1 MEGNSLDRRPLGAWL
16 QIGAENH
23 PDRPLLTM
31 PDESWSYR
39 QVYDRSLDVARG
51 LVGLGVGAGDHVGA
65 LIPNSLELLTAMF
78 GSALLG
84 AVFVPINARYR
95 IQELGYVIAN
105 ADIRVILTSDLLDE
119 HVDFSSILRQ
129 ALPSLP
135 AEHAPLRLRLAE
147 APKLE
152 HIVMLRGGS
161 RPGFLDRVEF
171 DRRGADAEPPRPFPA
186 EPAPRTPVCILYTS
200 GTTADPKGCVI
211 SHEALARGCRAKV
224 VERLEPG
231 EADVHWSAGPLFHIG
246 SLQVFLG
253 ALTTGGSYLTD
264 RRFDP
269 AAAFALMRDHRVVH
283 AWPWFPA
290 VIQDIMALAEF
301 DPAELRSMRTL
312 MLSWPEPLRLEVQ
325 DRFPGIKLF
334 GACGMTETAGSY
346 ATNGKDDTR
355 EERAADNGIPF
366 ENIEVKVVDPETC
379 EDLGF
384 GQAGELLVRGYSVMD
399 GYYGDPE
406 KTARAIDAD
415 GWFHTGDV
423 YSRGETGQLTFRT
436 RLKDMLKVGGE
447 NVAAVEIEAALMRL
461 PAVRTA
467 EVVGLADPRLD
478 EVPVA
483 FVELEPGVAISGEEL
498 IAHCRGSIA
507 SYKVPRHVHF
517 VEPGGWPMSATK
529 VNKNVLR
536 ERAGALASA

>member
-1 MEGNSLDRRPLGAWL
+1 MEGTALDQRPLGAWL
-16 QIGAENH
+16 RVGAENH

-31 PDESWSYR
+31 PDASWSYGN
-39 QVYDRSLDVARG
+39 VYDRSREVALG
-51 LVGLGVGAGDHVGA
+51 LAALGVGRGDHVGA
-65 LIPNSLELLTAMF
+65 LIPNSIELLTAMF

-105 ADIRVILTSDLLDE
+105 ADLKVILTSDLLDE
-119 HVDFSSILRQ
+119 HVDFSAILRE

-135 AEHAPLRLRLAE
+135 TESAPLRLELAE

-161 RPGFLDRVEF
+161 RPGFLDRAEL
-171 DRRGADAEPPRPFPA
+171 DRRAAAAPPPDPFPV
-186 EPAPRTPVCILYTS
+186 EPGPRDPACILYTS

-211 SHEALARGCRAKV
+211 SHEALTRGCRAKI

-290 VIQDIMALAEF
+290 VIQDIMALEEF
-301 DPAELRSMRTL
+301 DPAALRSMRTL
-312 MLSWPEPLRLEVQ
+312 NLSWPEPLRLEVQ
-325 DRFPGIKLF
+325 DRFPWIKLF

-366 ENIEVKVVDPETC
+366 EGVEVRVIDPDSGA
-379 EDLGF
+379 DLGF
-384 GQAGELLVRGYSVMD
+384 GQAGELLVRGYQVMD
-399 GYYGDPE
+399 GYYNDPE
-406 KTARAIDAD
+406 KTAQAIDAE

-423 YSRGETGQLTFRT
+423 YSRGPTGQLTFRT

-447 NVAAVEIEAALMRL
+447 NVAAVEIEAALMRR
-461 PAVRTA
+461 PEVRTA
-467 EVVGLADPRLD
+467 EVVGLADSRLD

-483 FVELEPGVAISGEEL
+483 FVELEPGQQISGEEL
-498 IAHCRGSIA
+498 IAYCRAGIA
-507 SYKVPRHVHF
+507 SYKVPRQIHF
-517 VEPGGWPMSATK
+517 VAAGEWPMSATK

-536 ERAGALASA
+536 ERAKELAPG

>member
-1 MEGNSLDRRPLGAWL
+1 MEGNPLDSRPLGAWL
-16 QIGAENH
+16 GVGAEEH

-31 PDESWSYR
+31 PDGSWSYR
-39 QVYDRSLDVARG
+39 EIYEDSLEVARG
-51 LVGLGVGAGDHVGA
+51 LVGLGVVPGDHVGA
-65 LIPNSLELLTAMF
+65 LIPNSPELLAAMF
-78 GSALLG
+78 GSALVG

-95 IQELGYVIAN
+95 VQELGYVIAN
-105 ADIRVILTSDLLDE
+105 ADIKVILTSDLLDE
-119 HVDFSSILRQ
+119 HVDFSAILRQ
-129 ALPSLP
+129 ALPSIP
-135 AEHAPLRLRLAE
+135 DQHAPERLHLPE

-152 HIVMLRGGS
+152 HIAMLRGGR
-161 RPGFLDRVEF
+161 RPGFIDRADF
-171 DRRGADAEPPRPFPA
+171 DRRAAAATPAEPFPA
-186 EPAPRTPVCILYTS
+186 EPGPRDPVCILYTS

-211 SHEALARGCRAKV
+211 SHEALTRGCRAKV
-224 VERLEPG
+224 TERLDPG
-231 EADVHWSAGPLFHIG
+231 EGDVHWSAGPLFHIG

-269 AAAFALMRDHRVVH
+269 AAAFALMRDHKVVH

-290 VIQDIMALAEF
+290 VIQDIMALEEF
-301 DPAELRSMRTL
+301 DPEALRSMRTL
-312 MLSWPEPLRLEVQ
+312 MLSWPEPLRLAVQ
-325 DRFPGIKLF
+325 DLFPWIKLF

-355 EERAADNGIPF
+355 QERAADNGIPF
-366 ENIEVKVVDPETC
+366 EGVEVKVVDPETG

-384 GQAGELLVRGYSVMD
+384 GRSGELLVRGYQVMD
-399 GYYGDPE
+399 GYYNDPE
-406 KTARAIDAD
+406 KTAAAIDAD

-423 YSRGETGQLTFRT
+423 YSRGVTGQLTFRT

-461 PAVRTA
+461 PEVRTA
-467 EVVGLADPRLD
+467 EVVGLADARLD

-483 FVELEPGVAISGEEL
+483 YVELEPGFDVAAEEL

-507 SYKVPRHVHF
+507 SYKVPRQIHF
-517 VEPGGWPMSATK
+517 IEPGGWPMSATK

-536 ERAGALASA
+536 ERAEARASA

>member
-1 MEGNSLDRRPLGAWL
+1 MEGNSLDRRSLGAWL
-16 QIGAENH
+16 QVGAESH

-31 PDESWSYR
+31 PDGSWSYR
-39 QVYDRSLDVARG
+39 EVFDRSCQVARG
-51 LVGLGVGAGDHVGA
+51 LAALGVGRGDHVGA
-65 LIPNSLELLTAMF
+65 LIPNSVELLEAMF
-78 GSALLG
+78 GSALVG

-105 ADIRVILTSDLLDE
+105 ADIKVILTSDLLDE
-119 HVDFSSILRQ
+119 HVDFSAVLRE

-135 AEHAPLRLRLAE
+135 AEHAPAQLRLAE
-147 APKLE
+147 APELE

-161 RPGFLDRVEF
+161 RPGFLDRAEF
-171 DRRGADAEPPRPFPA
+171 DLRAAAAEPPQPFPA
-186 EPAPRTPVCILYTS
+186 EPAPRSPVCILYTS

-211 SHEALARGCRAKV
+211 SHEALCRGCRAKV

-253 ALTTGGSYLTD
+253 ALTTGGTYLTD

-290 VIQDIMALAEF
+290 VVQDIMALAEF
-301 DPAELRSMRTL
+301 DPEELRSMRTL

-325 DRFPGIKLF
+325 DRFPWIKLF

-366 ENIEVKVVDPETC
+366 DGVEVKVVDPESG
-379 EDLGF
+379 EDLGS
-384 GQAGELLVRGYSVMD
+384 GRSGELLVRGYQVMD

-406 KTARAIDAD
+406 KTSQAIDAD

-461 PAVRTA
+461 PEVRTA

-483 FVELEPGVAISGEEL
+483 FVELEPGATMTSEDL
-498 IAHCRGSIA
+498 IAHCRGTIA
-507 SYKVPRHVHF
+507 SYKVPRHVQF
-517 VEPGGWPMSATK
+517 IEPGGWPMSATK

-536 ERAGALASA
+536 ERAGALA

>member
-1 MEGNSLDRRPLGAWL
+1 MEGNPFDRRPLGAWL
-16 QIGAENH
+16 QIGAEEH

-31 PDESWSYR
+31 PDGSWSYR
-39 QVYDRSLDVARG
+39 EVFDDSLHVARG
-51 LVGLGVGAGDHVGA
+51 LVALGVGPGDHVGA
-65 LIPNSLELLTAMF
+65 LIPNSPELLAAMF
-78 GSALLG
+78 GSALIG

-95 IQELGYVIAN
+95 VQELGYVIAN
-105 ADIRVILTSDLLDE
+105 ADIKVILTSDLLDD
-119 HVDFSSILRQ
+119 HVDFSAILRQ
-129 ALPSLP
+129 ALPSIPDQP
-135 AEHAPLRLRLAE
+135 APERLRPAE

-152 HIVMLRGGS
+152 HIAMLRGGS
-161 RPGFLDRVEF
+161 RPGFIDRTEF
-171 DRRGADAEPPRPFPA
+171 DRRAAAAEPPKPFPA
-186 EPAPRTPVCILYTS
+186 EPAPRSPVCILYTS

-211 SHEALARGCRAKV
+211 SHEALTRGCRAKV

-231 EADVHWSAGPLFHIG
+231 EGDAHWSAGPLFHIG

-301 DPAELRSMRTL
+301 DPEELRSMRTL

-325 DRFPGIKLF
+325 DRFPWIKLF

-355 EERAADNGIPF
+355 QERAADNGIPF
-366 ENIEVKVVDPETC
+366 EGVEVKVIDPETG

-384 GQAGELLVRGYSVMD
+384 GHSGELLVRGYQVMD
-399 GYYGDPE
+399 GYYNDPE
-406 KTARAIDAD
+406 KTAAAIDAD

-461 PAVRTA
+461 PEVRTA
-467 EVVGLADPRLD
+467 EVVGLKDPRLD
-478 EVPVA
+478 EIPVA
-483 FVELEPGVAISGEEL
+483 FVELEPGLYLGAEEL

-507 SYKVPRHVHF
+507 SYKVPRQIHF

>member
-1 MEGNSLDRRPLGAWL
+1 MEGNPLDHRPLGAWL
-16 QIGAENH
+16 RVGAEDH

-31 PDESWSYR
+31 PDGSWSYR
-39 QVYDRSLDVARG
+39 EVYEESCAVALG
-51 LVGLGVGAGDHVGA
+51 LAALGVGPGDHVGA
-65 LIPNSLELLTAMF
+65 LIPNSVELLAAMF
-78 GSALLG
+78 GSALIG

-105 ADIRVILTSDLLDE
+105 ADIKVILTSDLLDE
-119 HVDFSSILRQ
+119 HVDFSAILRE
-129 ALPSLP
+129 ALPSIP
-135 AEHAPLRLRLAE
+135 AEHAPDRLSLAE
-147 APKLE
+147 APTLE

-161 RPGFLDRVEF
+161 RPGFLDRGEF
-171 DRRGADAEPPRPFPA
+171 DRRAAAATPPRPFPA
-186 EPAPRTPVCILYTS
+186 EPAPRSPVCILYTS

-211 SHEALARGCRAKV
+211 SHEALTRGCRAKV
-224 VERLEPG
+224 VERLDPG

-290 VIQDIMALAEF
+290 VIQDIIGLAEF
-301 DPAELRSMRTL
+301 DPESLRSMRTL

-325 DRFPGIKLF
+325 HRFPWSKLF

-355 EERAADNGIPF
+355 QERAADNGIPF
-366 ENIEVKVVDPETC
+366 EHVEVKVVDPDSG

-384 GQAGELLVRGYSVMD
+384 GRSGELLVRGYQVMD
-399 GYYGDPE
+399 GYYNDPE
-406 KTARAIDAD
+406 KTAQAIDPD

-461 PAVRTA
+461 PEVRTA
-467 EVVGLADPRLD
+467 EVVGLKDPRLD
-478 EVPVA
+478 EIPVA
-483 FVELEPGVAISGEEL
+483 FVELEPGFEIAAEEL
-498 IAHCRGSIA
+498 ISHCRGSIA
-507 SYKVPRHVHF
+507 SYKVPRQVHF
-517 VEPGGWPMSATK
+517 IEQGEWPMSATK

-536 ERAGALASA
+536 ERAALASA

>member
-1 MEGNSLDRRPLGAWL
+1 
-16 QIGAENH
+16 
-23 PDRPLLTM
+23 M
-31 PDESWSYR
+31 PDGSWSYGEVFE
-39 QVYDRSLDVARG
+39 QSSEVARG
-51 LVGLGVGAGDHVGA
+51 LAALGVGAGDHVGA
-65 LIPNSLELLTAMF
+65 LIPNSVELLTAMF

-105 ADIRVILTSDLLDE
+105 ADIKVILTSDLLDE
-119 HVDFSSILRQ
+119 HVDFSAILRE
-129 ALPSLP
+129 ALPSIP
-135 AEHAPLRLRLAE
+135 AEHAPARLRLEE

-161 RPGFLDRVEF
+161 RPGFLDRAEL
-171 DRRGADAEPPRPFPA
+171 DRRAAESAPPQPFPA
-186 EPAPRTPVCILYTS
+186 EPAPRSPVCILYTS

-211 SHEALARGCRAKV
+211 SHEALTRGCRAKV
-224 VERLEPG
+224 VERLDPG
-231 EADVHWSAGPLFHIG
+231 EADAHWSAGPLFHIG

-264 RRFDP
+264 RRFDA

-290 VIQDIMALAEF
+290 VVQDIMALEEF
-301 DPAELRSMRTL
+301 DPEALRSMRTL

-325 DRFPGIKLF
+325 DRFPWIKLF

-355 EERAADNGIPF
+355 QERAADNGIPF
-366 ENIEVKVVDPETC
+366 TGVEVKVIDPETA

-384 GQAGELLVRGYSVMD
+384 GRSGELLVRGYQVMD
-399 GYYGDPE
+399 GYYNDPE
-406 KTARAIDAD
+406 KTAQAIDAD

-461 PAVRTA
+461 PEVRTA
-467 EVVGLADPRLD
+467 EVVGLKDPRLD

-483 FVELEPGVAISGEEL
+483 FVELEPGFDTAAEEL
-498 IAHCRGSIA
+498 ISHCRGSIA
-507 SYKVPRHVHF
+507 SYKIPRQVHF
-517 VEPGGWPMSATK
+517 IEPGDWPMSATK

-536 ERAGALASA
+536 ERAALASA